1 MSPKEHVAV
10 RLDNETLA
18 RLDALKEALST
29 PWHEATRS
37 DLLRAVI
44 LAGLEGLEKAH
55 AGGKRGKKRRA
66 PAG

>member
-10 RLDNETLA
+10 RLDNETLS
-18 RLDALKEALST
+18 RVDALAEVLST

-37 DLLRAVI
+37 DVLRAVI
-44 LAGLEGLEKAH
+44 LAGLEGLEKEH
-55 AGGKRGKKRRA
+55 PGGKRAKKRRA